1 MHWTDEKMMRYRD
14 PTDNA
19 PFRQTFAP
27 PLALKIGNQSYRFRV
42 CQVHFWMLIWG
53 SHVFV
58 VYLKI
63 TGLFKAK
70 VPKSAHF
77 CTCSNFLNMHPLL
90 SKHPSYTRQPRP
102 AWFKGVSISVVQGRL
117 KKRVQVH
124 ILRLS
129 EVTGRHSRYQPKA
142 QTIGKKIRPKW
153 KKYMH

>member
-1 MHWTDEKMMRYRD
+1 MHTKPLRGITAIDYRD

-90 SKHPSYTRQPRP
+90 SKHPSYTGQPRP
-102 AWFKGVSISVVQGRL
+102 AWFKGVSISVVQGQL
-117 KKRVQVH
+117 KKKSPNQYCETFWGSH
-124 ILRLS
+124 ATLTLS
-129 EVTGRHSRYQPKA
+129 AESSDNL
-142 QTIGKKIRPKW
+142 W
-153 KKYMH
+153 KNMA